1 MAAPAT
7 AAAAASRASELRGE
21 MRFSGRFSRARSCGT
36 AQARGARTVRPA
48 ERTVGQT
55 KRPRRRHRRRPR
67 PRPCRRP
74 PEDLAAIVVVIVL
87 CKILKGSGLASSPAS
102 VQTAARWCRR
112 LKDECPNSGEDSE
125 EDVIT
130 DYLGSSHSDCD
141 RMPIINGDLRDL
153 SLHGGIVTETGYTK
167 DNTAKTPISM
177 SAVGMTSDEQ
187 HQQQQQQ
194 QQQHHQ
200 QQQQQQHHQQQQQ
213 QQQQHHHHHH
223 HHHHPLLT
231 LGTNIQAQPNPL
243 VPIIS
248 VTPHSPGLA
257 KNYPVLEENLQQLH
271 EIHDC
276 IQRMRDLTLSTL
288 GYHNRASNNDAAQRL
303 TSSCPTLCPL
313 TSAEL
318 APRPGN
324 PHDTGSD
331 PDLLAN
337 CSTNSSPTHFP
348 GSVGHSRSQRAQAG
362 IDRRRSWTG
371 DLEDL
376 EESRRGGRHR
386 YSGQNHLQAQNM
398 VNIDRYLLGPEVGAG
413 SISRQRSISL
423 SSLDSENELE
433 LDGKSCTGPVAVSN
447 RACRSQTSTHSLN
460 EADLVQS
467 EYQKIVTK
475 RGSQRL
481 AESSSLMP
489 GLTGSRLPLQKSIST
504 PSIVTPQVHA
514 HLGEAGTRTTPSLA
528 ARHERNEKGSG
539 SETET
544 EDLHT
549 PHSHEFHEDREG
561 TPSAQISL
569 DELLTDGTV
578 YDDHHSEKTRRKR
591 GSIFFRK
598 KKDKSGKKTSQQQHL
613 WVTMTVGTQGSLL
626 CDVCMKHSTNK
637 PLLHCDNCGASVHQ
651 SQGCKDQLV
660 LECIKSKH
668 HSGKSAA
675 KSSSNASTMS
685 NSNNVKRGSTTS
697 LPLPTSS
704 GSGSG
709 WEEFDFGED
718 HQFTVGDL
726 EEIDPEL
733 GLGKE
738 EPDSWSAAIGRN
750 VALRLVDHCER
761 EVKRQEHIYEFV
773 LTEKHHCLVLLAME
787 RIFAEGLQRHFR
799 LGQPDLER
807 MFPRL
812 RDLIE
817 IHLRFLQ
824 KLRKRQNA
832 NSVVSTIADILVE
845 QFSGENAQRMKSA
858 YGEFCSR
865 HRDAVEAY
873 KYYQRHDSRFARF
886 VRHCQTNPLLKKKGI
901 PECILFVTQR
911 LTKYPLLVEPL
922 IKTGVVQEESEN
934 LRKALL
940 LVKEILADVDACV
953 ADKEREDRKL
963 EIYNKIDAKSF
974 ATYRGAKFK
983 KSDIMAFNR
992 ILKFE
997 GTAYLMQGRGKMTA
1011 IVVVVL
1017 SDILFF
1023 LAERDQKYAFF
1034 VPDNKAGIVS
1044 LQKLLVREKAGQE
1057 SSIYII
1063 SSNPAE
1069 PEMFEL
1075 KIQKPKDKQLWIQ
1088 SIRSAVEACPQ
1099 EPENEADTLT
1109 ESSSELRDTRSSSI
1123 SLISVEEKQ
1132 RIAKAK
1138 ESHILRIVGELRKKD
1153 AEQALLFEEK
1163 INLQMRL
1170 LHAANIWGANESD
1183 NERIEKLEK
1192 LEKEVPD
1199 YTRLA
1204 HNEGSDTTQLWQEVV
1219 MAVQE
1224 ATRLAS
1230 SLSFSAGGATLS
1242 RSLSSAGERH
1252 SEAYVPPALCVP
1264 RRAET
1269 FAGFDHSKERHP
1281 LRDSNAVIPV
1291 PKLGELPK
1299 ESPDEK
1305 EGQEL
1310 ETNKDQQL
1318 AAIRLSHHVYTL
1330 LCIISNQMTT
1340 IDGLQAQLSAC
1351 KEGSMPMGKSSNS
1364 RPNSNRQLEELRN
1377 LQDQLCREKAAFRA
1391 ASQQEK
1397 SQLEEERTDL
1407 VRQREQ
1413 LAAEQRDVTQQRD
1426 QLYRRLEAL
1435 ERQGV
1440 TLVGSSASSTTIHL
1454 SHLTQNAE
1462 AVQTRKSQPE
1472 AKRIPLNLISATN
1485 QQKVQSNLPVKQQ
1498 LPLKLASGSN
1508 NNTRSGST
1516 ASNNSPDR
1524 HSRTG
1529 SSPAIVTGS
1538 AYSSPEL
1545 GNNSHAGSSHTHS
1558 SNRSLR
1564 ITRSP
1569 PDSYAHQT
1577 QHQQR
1582 GDPPPPPQQPPPPTS
1597 AQQQP
1602 LEEEVIFF

>member
-1 MAAPAT
+1 MEKRQEVLAP
-7 AAAAASRASELRGE
+7 
-21 MRFSGRFSRARSCGT
+21 FSS
-36 AQARGARTVRPA
+36 
-48 ERTVGQT
+48 
-55 KRPRRRHRRRPR
+55 
-67 PRPCRRP
+67 
-74 PEDLAAIVVVIVL
+74 
-87 CKILKGSGLASSPAS
+87 
-102 VQTAARWCRR
+102 
-112 LKDECPNSGEDSE
+112 DECPNSGEDSE

-141 RMPIINGDLRDL
+141 RIPIINGDLG
-153 SLHGGIVTETGYTK
+153 SLNLRGNIIAESGYTK
-167 DNTAKTPISM
+167 DNIEKTAIAM
-177 SAVGMTSDEQ
+177 SEATDEQ
-187 HQQQQQQ
+187 RQQ
-194 QQQHHQ
+194 
-200 QQQQQQHHQQQQQ
+200 
-213 QQQQHHHHHH
+213 
-223 HHHHPLLT
+223 HPLLT
-231 LGTNIQAQPNPL
+231 LGSNIQTQPNPL

-257 KNYPVLEENLQQLH
+257 KNYPVLEDNLQHLH

-276 IQRMRDLTLSTL
+276 IQRMRDLTLSNW
-288 GYHNRASNNDAAQRL
+288 GYNHRTSHNDVPQRL
-303 TSSCPTLCPL
+303 TSSCPSLCPL
-313 TSAEL
+313 ISPEI
-318 APRPGN
+318 APRSSN
-324 PHDTGSD
+324 NDTGSD

-348 GSVGHSRSQRAQAG
+348 SVGPRSQNAQG
-362 IDRRRSWTG
+362 IDRRRSWT
-371 DLEDL
+371 DLEDTRCG
-376 EESRRGGRHR
+376 RRR

-398 VNIDRYLLGPEVGAG
+398 
-413 SISRQRSISL
+413 RQRSISL
-423 SSLDSENELE
+423 SSLDSEMEIELH
-433 LDGKSCTGPVAVSN
+433 GKSGTRPVGIGN
-447 RACRSQTSTHSLN
+447 RTCRSQASTHSLN

-467 EYQKIVTK
+467 EYQKIVPK
-475 RGSQRL
+475 RFKGSQRL
-481 AESSSLMP
+481 VESSGLMP
-489 GLTGSRLPLQKSIST
+489 GVTGSRLPLQKSIST
-504 PSIVTPQVHA
+504 PSIVTPQVNA
-514 HLGEAGTRTTPSLA
+514 HLPESVTRTTPSLT

-549 PHSHEFHEDREG
+549 PHSNEFHEDREG
-561 TPSAQISL
+561 TPNAQISL
-569 DELLTDGTV
+569 DELLTDGTA
-578 YDDHHSEKTRRKR
+578 YDDQHSEKTRRKR

-598 KKDKSGKKTSQQQHL
+598 KKDKSGKKTNLQQHL
-613 WVTMTVGTQGSLL
+613 WATIMAGSQGSLI
-626 CDVCMKHSTNK
+626 CDVCTKQSTNK
-637 PLLHCDNCGASVHQ
+637 PLLHCDNCGVSVHQ

-668 HSGKSAA
+668 QSSKAA
-675 KSSSNASTMS
+675 TKPASSISTMS
-685 NSNNVKRGSTTS
+685 SSSNVKRGSTAS
-697 LPLPTSS
+697 LPPTSS
-704 GSGSG
+704 GSGSQTINEEKDGDGQHRDISSG
-709 WEEFDFGED
+709 WEEFDFGD
-718 HQFTVGDL
+718 DAHQFTVGDL
-726 EEIDPEL
+726 EGLDPEL
-733 GLGKE
+733 GLAKE
-738 EPDSWSAAIGRN
+738 ELDSWSAAIGHN
-750 VALRLVDHCER
+750 VALRLVDNCER
-761 EVKRQEHIYEFV
+761 KVKRQEHIYEFV

-787 RIFAEGLQRHFR
+787 RIFAEGLRRHFR
-799 LGQPDLER
+799 LGQPHLER

-812 RDLIE
+812 RDLID

-824 KLRKRQNA
+824 KLRKRQSA
-832 NSVVSTIADILVE
+832 NPVVPTIVDILVD

-873 KYYQRHDSRFARF
+873 KYYLRHDPRFARF
-886 VRHCQTNPLLKKKGI
+886 VRQCQSHPLLKKKGI

-922 IKTGVVQEESEN
+922 IKTGDAQEEGED
-934 LRKALL
+934 LRKALS
-940 LVKEILADVDACV
+940 LVKEILADVDTCV
-953 ADKEREDRKL
+953 ADKERQDRKL

-983 KSDIMAFNR
+983 KSDIMAVKR

-1017 SDILFF
+1017 SDVLFF

-1057 SSIYII
+1057 SRGIYLI

-1075 KIQKPKDKQLWIQ
+1075 KVQKPKDKQMWIQ
-1088 SIRSAVEACPQ
+1088 AIRAAVEACPQ
-1099 EPENEADTLT
+1099 EPENEADMLT
-1109 ESSSELRDTRSSSI
+1109 ENNSSNELRDTRSSSI
-1123 SLISVEEKQ
+1123 SLLSVEERQ
-1132 RIAKAK
+1132 RLVKTK
-1138 ESHILRIVGELRKKD
+1138 ESHILKIVGELRKKD
-1153 AEQALLFEEK
+1153 AEQALLLEEK
-1163 INLQMRL
+1163 INIQMQL
-1170 LHAANIWGANESD
+1170 LHAANIWSGNESSD
-1183 NERIEKLEK
+1183 NERIEKSEK
-1192 LEKEVPD
+1192 DIPD
-1199 YTRLA
+1199 YTRLV
-1204 HNEGSDTTQLWQEVV
+1204 HNEGTDTIQLWQEVV
-1219 MAVQE
+1219 VAVQE

-1252 SEAYVPPALCVP
+1252 SEAYVPAALCVP

-1269 FAGFDHSKERHP
+1269 FAGFDHNKEKYP
-1281 LRDSNAVIPV
+1281 LRDSAAIHSVIS
-1291 PKLGELPK
+1291 LPK
-1299 ESPDEK
+1299 VTEFMKESGDEK
-1305 EGQEL
+1305 ECQDS

-1340 IDGLQAQLSAC
+1340 IDSLHAQLAAC
-1351 KEGSMPMGKSSNS
+1351 KEGSIGKSNN
-1364 RPNSNRQLEELRN
+1364 RPNPNRQLEELRN
-1377 LQDQLCREKAAFRA
+1377 LQDQLSREKAAFRA
-1391 ASQQEK
+1391 ASQQEQK
-1397 SQLEEERTDL
+1397 QLEEERADL
-1407 VRQREQ
+1407 AKQREQ

-1426 QLYRRLEAL
+1426 QLYRRLEAF

-1440 TLVGSSASSTTIHL
+1440 TLVAGSTSGSATIHL
-1454 SHLTQNAE
+1454 SHLTQGTDT
-1462 AVQTRKSQPE
+1462 VQSRKSQPD

-1508 NNTRSGST
+1508 NNTRSGG

-1545 GNNSHAGSSHTHS
+1545 GNNHASTSQTHS

-1569 PDSYAHQT
+1569 PEYSHQQ
-1577 QHQQR
+1577 QHQK
-1582 GDPPPPPQQPPPPTS
+1582 
-1597 AQQQP
+1597 AEQQQP

>member
-1 MAAPAT
+1 MEKRQEVLAP
-7 AAAAASRASELRGE
+7 
-21 MRFSGRFSRARSCGT
+21 FSS
-36 AQARGARTVRPA
+36 GAL
-48 ERTVGQT
+48 
-55 KRPRRRHRRRPR
+55 
-67 PRPCRRP
+67 CM
-74 PEDLAAIVVVIVL
+74 LA
-87 CKILKGSGLASSPAS
+87 
-102 VQTAARWCRR
+102 
-112 LKDECPNSGEDSE
+112 DECPNSGEDSE

-141 RMPIINGDLRDL
+141 RVPPIINGDLRGL
-153 SLHGGIVTETGYTK
+153 SLHGSIVTGIGYITK
-167 DNTAKTPISM
+167 DNTDKASIVM
-177 SAVGMTSDEQ
+177 SESGEEQ
-187 HQQQQQQ
+187 QYQRQQQQ
-194 QQQHHQ
+194 QQQH
-200 QQQQQQHHQQQQQ
+200 
-213 QQQQHHHHHH
+213 
-223 HHHHPLLT
+223 PLLA
-231 LGTNIQAQPNPL
+231 LGTNIQTQPNPL

-276 IQRMRDLTLSTL
+276 IQRMRDLTLGTL
-288 GYHNRASNNDAAQRL
+288 GYHIRVSNNSDAPQRL
-303 TSSCPTLCPL
+303 TSSCPSLCPL
-313 TSAEL
+313 ITAEL
-318 APRPGN
+318 ASRSGN
-324 PHDTGSD
+324 NHHHDTGSD
-331 PDLLAN
+331 PDLFLAN

-348 GSVGHSRSQRAQAG
+348 TAGSRARTQQSQS

-376 EESRRGGRHR
+376 EESRRGNRR
-386 YSGQNHLQAQNM
+386 YSQNHLQAQNM
-398 VNIDRYLLGPEVGAG
+398 VNIVRFLLKPGHDP
-413 SISRQRSISL
+413 ISRQRSISL

-433 LDGKSCTGPVAVSN
+433 LDGKPCAGPVSVGN

-514 HLGEAGTRTTPSLA
+514 HLAETGTRTTPSLA
-528 ARHERNEKGSG
+528 ARERNEKGSG

-549 PHSHEFHEDREG
+549 SHSHEFHEEREG
-561 TPSAQISL
+561 TPSVQICL
-569 DELLTDGTV
+569 DELLTDGTA

-598 KKDKSGKKTSQQQHL
+598 KKDKSGKKSHL
-613 WVTMTVGTQGSLL
+613 WVTLTIGSQGSLL

-637 PLLHCDNCGASVHQ
+637 PLLHCDICGASVHQ
-651 SQGCKDQLV
+651 SQSCKDQLM

-668 HSGKSAA
+668 HSSKSTS
-675 KSSSNASTMS
+675 KSLSSVSTISSN
-685 NSNNVKRGSTTS
+685 NSINKRGSTTS
-697 LPLPTSS
+697 LPLPASS
-704 GSGSG
+704 GSGSQTINEEKDGEGGQHRDLPSG
-709 WEEFDFGED
+709 WEEFDFGD
-718 HQFTVGDL
+718 DVHQFTVDDL
-726 EEIDPEL
+726 DDIDPDL
-733 GLGKE
+733 TLGKE
-738 EPDSWSAAIGRN
+738 EHDSWSSAIGRN
-750 VALRLVDHCER
+750 IALRLVDHCER

-787 RIFAEGLQRHFR
+787 KIFAEGLRRHFR

-812 RDLIE
+812 RDLID

-832 NSVVSTIADILVE
+832 NPVVSTIVDILIE
-845 QFSGENAQRMKSA
+845 QFSGDNAQRMKSA

-865 HRDAVEAY
+865 HRDAVETY
-873 KYYQRHDSRFARF
+873 KYYLRNDPRFARF
-886 VRHCQTNPLLKKKGI
+886 VRYCQTNPLLKKKGI

-911 LTKYPLLVEPL
+911 LTKYPLLIEPL
-922 IKTGVVQEESEN
+922 IKTSTVQDEGED
-934 LRKALL
+934 LRKALI

-974 ATYRGAKFK
+974 VTYRGAKFK
-983 KSDIMAFNR
+983 KSDIINR

-997 GTAYLMQGRGKMTA
+997 GTAYLMQGRGKMIA

-1044 LQKLLVREKAGQE
+1044 LQKLLVREKARQE
-1057 SSIYII
+1057 SSIYLI

-1088 SIRSAVEACPQ
+1088 AIRSAVEACPQ
-1099 EPENEADTLT
+1099 ESENET
-1109 ESSSELRDTRSSSI
+1109 EALMENSNELRDIRSSSI
-1123 SLISVEEKQ
+1123 SLASVEEKQ

-1138 ESHILRIVGELRKKD
+1138 ESHILRIVDELRKKD
-1153 AEQALLFEEK
+1153 TEQALLFEDK

-1170 LHAANIWGANESD
+1170 LQAANIWSGNESD

-1192 LEKEVPD
+1192 EGAD
-1199 YTRLA
+1199 YTRLV
-1204 HNEGSDTTQLWQEVV
+1204 HNERTDTTQLWQEVFV
-1219 MAVQE
+1219 AVQE

-1230 SLSFSAGGATLS
+1230 SLSFSAGGANLS

-1269 FAGFDHSKERHP
+1269 FAGFDHNKERYP
-1281 LRDSNAVIPV
+1281 LRDPNALHAVIPV

-1299 ESPDEK
+1299 ENPDEK
-1305 EGQEL
+1305 EEL
-1310 ETNKDQQL
+1310 ETNKDQQW

-1330 LCIISNQMTT
+1330 LCIISSQMTT
-1340 IDGLQAQLSAC
+1340 IDSLQAQLAAC
-1351 KEGSMPMGKSSNS
+1351 KDGGTGKSSNN
-1364 RPNSNRQLEELRN
+1364 RPNPNRQLEELRN

-1397 SQLEEERTDL
+1397 IQLEEERAEL
-1407 VRQREQ
+1407 ARQREQ

-1435 ERQGV
+1435 DRQGI
-1440 TLVGSSASSTTIHL
+1440 TLVGSSTTGSIHL
-1454 SHLTQNAE
+1454 SHLTQNTDTM
-1462 AVQTRKSQPE
+1462 QSTRGKAQPE

-1508 NNTRSGST
+1508 NNTRSSST
-1516 ASNNSPDR
+1516 TSNNSPDR

-1529 SSPAIVTGS
+1529 SSPAIVTSS

-1545 GNNSHAGSSHTHS
+1545 GNSHHHGISSGSHTYS

-1569 PDSYAHQT
+1569 PEVSYAQ
-1577 QHQQR
+1577 QQQQQQR
-1582 GDPPPPPQQPPPPTS
+1582 SAEQQS
-1597 AQQQP
+1597 QQQQQQP

>member
-1 MAAPAT
+1 MDKRQEVLAP
-7 AAAAASRASELRGE
+7 
-21 MRFSGRFSRARSCGT
+21 FSS
-36 AQARGARTVRPA
+36 
-48 ERTVGQT
+48 
-55 KRPRRRHRRRPR
+55 
-67 PRPCRRP
+67 
-74 PEDLAAIVVVIVL
+74 
-87 CKILKGSGLASSPAS
+87 
-102 VQTAARWCRR
+102 
-112 LKDECPNSGEDSE
+112 DECPNSGEDSE

-141 RMPIINGDLRDL
+141 RVPPIINGDLRGL
-153 SLHGGIVTETGYTK
+153 SLHGGIVTEIGYITK
-167 DNTAKTPISM
+167 DNTDKPSIVM
-177 SAVGMTSDEQ
+177 SETGEEQQ
-187 HQQQQQQ
+187 HQRQ
-194 QQQHHQ
+194 QQQHQ
-200 QQQQQQHHQQQQQ
+200 Q
-213 QQQQHHHHHH
+213 
-223 HHHHPLLT
+223 HPLLS
-231 LGTNIQAQPNPL
+231 LGTNIQTQPNPL

-276 IQRMRDLTLSTL
+276 IQRMRDLTLGTL
-288 GYHNRASNNDAAQRL
+288 GYHIRVSNIDAPQRL
-303 TSSCPTLCPL
+303 TSSCPSLCPL
-313 TSAEL
+313 ITTEL
-318 APRPGN
+318 ASRSGN
-324 PHDTGSD
+324 NHHHHDTGSD
-331 PDLLAN
+331 PDLFLAN

-348 GSVGHSRSQRAQAG
+348 SVGRRTRTQQSQS

-376 EESRRGGRHR
+376 EESRRGNRR

-398 VNIDRYLLGPEVGAG
+398 VNIVRYLLKPGHDP
-413 SISRQRSISL
+413 ISRQRSISL

-433 LDGKSCTGPVAVSN
+433 LDGKSCAGPVSVGN

-514 HLGEAGTRTTPSLA
+514 HLAEAGTRTTPSLA

-549 PHSHEFHEDREG
+549 SHSHEFHEDREG
-561 TPSAQISL
+561 TPSVQISL
-569 DELLTDGTV
+569 DELLTDGTA

-613 WVTMTVGTQGSLL
+613 WVTMTIGSQGSLL
-626 CDVCMKHSTNK
+626 CDVCMKHSSNK

-660 LECIKSKH
+660 LECVKSKH
-668 HSGKSAA
+668 HSGKSTS
-675 KSSSNASTMS
+675 KSLSSVSTIAS
-685 NSNNVKRGSTTS
+685 NSNINKRGSTTS
-697 LPLPTSS
+697 LPLPASS
-704 GSGSG
+704 GSGREINSHKKTMSSYSPWRRVATKLGVNQTINEEKDGESGQHRDLPSG
-709 WEEFDFGED
+709 WEEFDFGD
-718 HQFTVGDL
+718 DVHQFAISDL

-733 GLGKE
+733 TLGKE
-738 EPDSWSAAIGRN
+738 EPDSWSSAIGRN
-750 VALRLVDHCER
+750 IALRLVDHCDR

-787 RIFAEGLQRHFR
+787 KIFAEGLRRHFR
-799 LGQPDLER
+799 FDQPHLER
-807 MFPRL
+807 IFPRL
-812 RDLIE
+812 RDLID

-832 NSVVSTIADILVE
+832 NPVVSTIVDILVE
-845 QFSGENAQRMKSA
+845 QFSGDNAQRMKSA

-865 HRDAVEAY
+865 HREAVETY
-873 KYYQRHDSRFARF
+873 KYFLRNDPRFARF

-911 LTKYPLLVEPL
+911 LTKYPLLIEPL
-922 IKTGVVQEESEN
+922 IKTSTVQDEGED
-934 LRKALL
+934 LRKALV

-974 ATYRGAKFK
+974 VTYRGAKFK
-983 KSDIMAFNR
+983 KSDIIDR
-992 ILKFE
+992 VLKFE

-1044 LQKLLVREKAGQE
+1044 LQKLLVREKARQE
-1057 SSIYII
+1057 SSIYLI

-1088 SIRSAVEACPQ
+1088 AIRSAVEACPQ
-1099 EPENEADTLT
+1099 EFENEADTLM
-1109 ESSSELRDTRSSSI
+1109 ENNNELRDIRSSSI
-1123 SLISVEEKQ
+1123 SLVSVEEKQ

-1138 ESHILRIVGELRKKD
+1138 ESHILRIIGELRKKD
-1153 AEQALLFEEK
+1153 TEQALLFEEK

-1170 LHAANIWGANESD
+1170 LQAANIWSGNDSD
-1183 NERIEKLEK
+1183 YERIEKLEK
-1192 LEKEVPD
+1192 EGAD
-1199 YTRLA
+1199 YTRLV
-1204 HNEGSDTTQLWQEVV
+1204 HNERTDTTQLWQEVFV
-1219 MAVQE
+1219 AVQE

-1230 SLSFSAGGATLS
+1230 SLSFSAGGANLS

-1269 FAGFDHSKERHP
+1269 FAGFDHNKERHP
-1281 LRDSNAVIPV
+1281 LRDPNVLHTVIPV
-1291 PKLGELPK
+1291 PKIGELPK
-1299 ESPDEK
+1299 ENPDEK
-1305 EGQEL
+1305 DNQEL
-1310 ETNKDQQL
+1310 ETNKDQQW

-1330 LCIISNQMTT
+1330 LCIISSQMTT
-1340 IDGLQAQLSAC
+1340 IDSLQAQLAAC
-1351 KEGSMPMGKSSNS
+1351 KDGGTGKSSNN
-1364 RPNSNRQLEELRN
+1364 RPNPNRQLEELRN

-1397 SQLEEERTDL
+1397 IQLEEERAEL
-1407 VRQREQ
+1407 ARQREQ

-1440 TLVGSSASSTTIHL
+1440 TLVGSSTTGSIHL
-1454 SHLTQNAE
+1454 SHLTQNTE
-1462 AVQTRKSQPE
+1462 TMQQTARGKAQSE

-1508 NNTRSGST
+1508 NNTRSSST

-1529 SSPAIVTGS
+1529 SSPAIVTSS

-1545 GNNSHAGSSHTHS
+1545 GNSHHHGISSGSHTYS

-1569 PDSYAHQT
+1569 PEVSYAQ
-1577 QHQQR
+1577 QQQQR
-1582 GDPPPPPQQPPPPTS
+1582 STEQQPQQQQQQP
-1597 AQQQP
+1597 QQP